1 MINNQPFPKT
11 INLLLPTLTKIA
23 PPRKLKIQPNQSLLT
38 KTLAQRPLQVNQI
51 KLASAHRTNFPPTP
65 PQNRLLGYLPFS
77 SLKMCELKWFASTA
91 SLMEPSLP
99 GKSTKQPGLP
109 LLSWSNSEH
118 SQCRHQFHPTLN
130 SASNA
135 PPAHMLSTEFLS
147 PSSNEQWYCPDVIDF
162 PLLSTFGN
170 KDIPPQSYISTAAKT
185 PHPESTLVRF
195 LYHLLHP
202 AQTSISDWAKL
213 VAASVELMAD
223 SLYVPPA
230 PTAVHDEDQLIQ
242 GVQVL
247 QHIEAIKNSSS
258 SFDTV
263 EDNPGEDSQPTQR
276 SHSID
281 VLHEFQNSI
290 LDVLS
295 AYVIFQTHALSEPP
309 LTDAQKKT
317 NSRNLCTTTRNPS
330 GTVITSENKSLDLAN
345 IRAESNRQLQSYQHR
360 QNYQPLIFFVLAG
373 VRGLFLASRN
383 HRHASTIDCMS
394 FNQAITAVTTGSK
407 TPDKVL
413 NKALLINP
421 EAESLAPASTTKSY
435 ALTPLPQMS
444 TPQVP
449 LQAPASVFLINKYSN
464 KHNPKYF
471 WFKILPT
478 PSANPAVLS

>member
-23 PPRKLKIQPNQSLLT
+23 PPQKFKIQPNQSLLT

-51 KLASAHRTNFPPTP
+51 KLALAHRTNFPPTP
-65 PQNRLLGYLPFS
+65 PQNCLLGYLPFS
-77 SLKMCELKWFASTA
+77 SLTMCELKWFASTA

-99 GKSTKQPGLP
+99 GKSTKQPGRP

-135 PPAHMLSTEFLS
+135 PPAHMLPTEFLS

-195 LYHLLHP
+195 LYCLLHP

-213 VAASVELMAD
+213 VAASVELMAN

-258 SFDTV
+258 SFYTV

-276 SHSID
+276 SHSVD
-281 VLHEFQNSI
+281 VLHEFRNSI

-317 NSRNLCTTTRNPS
+317 NSRNLRTTTWNPS
-330 GTVITSENKSLDLAN
+330 GTLITSENKSLDLAN

-394 FNQAITAVTTGSK
+394 FNQAITVIKQHSTASHTPEEPIWKNLSAYIVKIFAPVFRLPNKISHLEK
-407 TPDKVL
+407 TPTQYEIAEAITMDFL
-413 NKALLINP
+413 NHWREIQP
-421 EAESLAPASTTKSY
+421 TSP
-435 ALTPLPQMS
+435 
-444 TPQVP
+444 
-449 LQAPASVFLINKYSN
+449 FLIPHSS
-464 KHNPKYF
+464 HQ
-471 WFKILPT
+471 IQE
-478 PSANPAVLS
+478 S

>member
-23 PPRKLKIQPNQSLLT
+23 PPQKLKIQPNQSLLT

-51 KLASAHRTNFPPTP
+51 KLASAHRTDFPPTP

-77 SLKMCELKWFASTA
+77 SLTMCKLKWFASTA

-99 GKSTKQPGLP
+99 GKSTKQPGRP

-130 SASNA
+130 FASNA
-135 PPAHMLSTEFLS
+135 PPAHMLPTEFLS

-195 LYHLLHP
+195 LYRLLHP

-213 VAASVELMAD
+213 VAASVELMAN

-276 SHSID
+276 SHSVD
-281 VLHEFQNSI
+281 VLHEF
-290 LDVLS
+290 
-295 AYVIFQTHALSEPP
+295 
-309 LTDAQKKT
+309 
-317 NSRNLCTTTRNPS
+317 
-330 GTVITSENKSLDLAN
+330 
-345 IRAESNRQLQSYQHR
+345 
-360 QNYQPLIFFVLAG
+360 
-373 VRGLFLASRN
+373 
-383 HRHASTIDCMS
+383 
-394 FNQAITAVTTGSK
+394 
-407 TPDKVL
+407 
-413 NKALLINP
+413 
-421 EAESLAPASTTKSY
+421 
-435 ALTPLPQMS
+435 
-444 TPQVP
+444 
-449 LQAPASVFLINKYSN
+449 
-464 KHNPKYF
+464 
-471 WFKILPT
+471 
-478 PSANPAVLS
+478 